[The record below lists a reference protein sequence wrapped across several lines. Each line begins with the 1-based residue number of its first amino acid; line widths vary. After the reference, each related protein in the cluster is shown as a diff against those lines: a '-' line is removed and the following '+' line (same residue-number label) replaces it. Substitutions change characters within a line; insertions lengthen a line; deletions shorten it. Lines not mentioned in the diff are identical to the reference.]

1 MFQHSYTEGF
11 PRRASF
17 LIFSGLSVMGFISS
31 IFFFP
36 KDYIPEPEVE
46 TRVMDV
52 EIHDPKSFEKK
63 NTTLGITI
71 IHIIIFFSL
80 RHYHLFLLITS
91 LSFFS
96 SHYVIIIVFFSL
108 RHYHLFFSLRHYH
121 CFLLI
126 TLLSFFSSHY
136 VIIIFFFSLRH
147 YHCFSHPA
155 IHPLRFRHHIYNANR
170 IKSCEKSLAL
180 IN

>member
-63 NTTLGITI
+63 KTTLGITI
-71 IHIIIFFSL
+71 VHIIIFFSL
-80 RHYHLFLLITS
+80 RQYHLFLLITS
-91 LSFFS
+91 LSSFSSHYVIINFFFSLRQYHLFLLITSIIIFS
-96 SHYVIIIVFFSL
+96 SHYVIII
-108 RHYHLFFSLRHYH
+108 LFFSLRHYH
-121 CFLLI
+121 FFLLI
-126 TLLSFFSSHY
+126 TSLSLFFSSCHSSTS
-136 VIIIFFFSLRH
+136 VSSSNL
-147 YHCFSHPA
+147 
-155 IHPLRFRHHIYNANR
+155 
-170 IKSCEKSLAL
+170 
-180 IN
+180 